1 MMYGYTLLVP
11 MNQSVPTKSEFPL
24 HNRRMKFFKNGCNG
38 GRWEI
43 FAKNWGEPE
52 IVVVGGGGGELK
64 KKNKLKYIFLKI
76 VATLSS

>member
-52 IVVVGGGGGELK
+52 MMVGGGGGLGQFIILK
-64 KKNKLKYIFLKI
+64 KTF
-76 VATLSS
+76 

>member
-52 IVVVGGGGGELK
+52 IVVVGGGGGGLK
-64 KKNKLKYIFLKI
+64 KENKGTVID
-76 VATLSS
+76 